1 MAMRVWMG
9 TLRRMQH
16 GKTNYALIGWKSVN
30 YRQFSSTSDND
41 TKSAVEKE
49 KTTTETVIK
58 EIEVEEELQPHWA
71 AMEKRVI
78 FRKLKPKDGENKSPR
93 GRRLPSAW
101 DHENV

>member
-9 TLRRMQH
+9 TRCRMQH
-16 GKTNYALIGWKSVN
+16 GQSNFALIGWKSVN

-41 TKSAVEKE
+41 TKSTAEKV

-78 FRKLKPKDGENKSPR
+78 FRKLKPKDGTVASPR

>member
-9 TLRRMQH
+9 HLCRIHH
-16 GKTNYALIGWKSVN
+16 GKLNFSLIGWKSIT
-30 YRQFSSTSDND
+30 YQQFSSTSGND
-41 TKSAVEKE
+41 TKTTIEKMKATSE
-49 KTTTETVIK
+49 PIVK
-58 EIEVEEELQPHWA
+58 EIEDEEELQPHWA

-78 FRKLKPKDGENKSPR
+78 FRKLKPKDGENKAVR